1 LTSKIAAFLIKN
13 KAIIYQFGVCLSGGT
28 AVSLLIINEFKKI
41 KWNNLANHSSRLA
54 NTNGMIE
61 HLRSISQAT
70 ATAKGRVAV
79 VIMDRVEQHGMPLE
93 KLNVLI
99 ISFHSNCITAIFS
112 RV

>member
-1 LTSKIAAFLIKN
+1 MVLP
-13 KAIIYQFGVCLSGGT
+13 
-28 AVSLLIINEFKKI
+28 
-41 KWNNLANHSSRLA
+41 LA

-79 VIMDRVEQHGMPLE
+79 VIMDRAEQHGIPLE

-99 ISFHSNCITAIFS
+99 ISFQLHYRHILQSLIQ
-112 RV
+112 

>member
-1 LTSKIAAFLIKN
+1 
-13 KAIIYQFGVCLSGGT
+13 
-28 AVSLLIINEFKKI
+28 
-41 KWNNLANHSSRLA
+41 
-54 NTNGMIE
+54 MIE

-79 VIMDRVEQHGMPLE
+79 VIMDRAEQHGIPLE

-112 RV
+112 RA